1 MVATSHY
8 GPRLRALVG
17 LLGSAFP
24 LRFSKSQA
32 LLAQLLGVEI
42 SRGAIAEIRQR
53 LSAALE
59 PSTMFLQGLS
69 RSAAAAVELLGTAF
83 SGLVV
88 SAAPAWFCRTCRGS
102 SVQLQHTAVA
112 LAAQLILGSEAGE
125 AVPLGHQHAA
135 DVLGSLA

>member
-1 MVATSHY
+1 LPAMVATSHY

-42 SRGAIAEIRQR
+42 SRGAIAAIRQR

-59 PSTMFLQGLS
+59 PSMAEALQ
-69 RSAAAAVELLGTAF
+69 AVDDGDPSGDGVSTGAEPFNRCGDRTA
-83 SGLVV
+83 G
-88 SAAPAWFCRTCRGS
+88 
-102 SVQLQHTAVA
+102 
-112 LAAQLILGSEAGE
+112 
-125 AVPLGHQHAA
+125 
-135 DVLGSLA
+135 